1 MYLMYQNVLRDSGKS
16 DDMRCFF
23 VVFLGVGGGG
33 NSSFWGHLAMRNV
46 LSRHSTQQTKA
57 TGSLCGSKY
66 HGNHLEM
73 KTDKMC
79 EVSELAFCHIFSS
92 F

>member
-16 DDMRCFF
+16 DD
-23 VVFLGVGGGG
+23 
-33 NSSFWGHLAMRNV
+33 MRNV